1 MVSLGW
7 ELAPGTHSLFLR
19 HLMDEVVNPQPHT
32 RRLESKGCRPF
43 PLGCRLV
50 VGLPAIPAGMVLAKT
65 KLEALQPSFSASWL
79 QLWISMRYR
88 VKGRRLE
95 MTVLS
100 LLSTLLSKKG
110 YSVSN
115 SSGSVML

>member
-1 MVSLGW
+1 MG
-7 ELAPGTHSLFLR
+7 EL
-19 HLMDEVVNPQPHT
+19 DHT
-32 RRLESKGCRPF
+32 
-43 PLGCRLV
+43 V
-50 VGLPAIPAGMVLAKT
+50 PAGMVLAKT

-79 QLWISMRYR
+79 QLWMSIRYR

-110 YSVSN
+110 EKRKHQSKLLWLYVKLPVEVGN
-115 SSGSVML
+115 HWVYF